1 MALICSV
8 YTSSIYVTYRS
19 VLSIEF
25 LSCAGEMSLK
35 KDSKG
40 QDLSAKTPAQTSTTV
55 KQKAPPKSVI
65 RQLDDSFA
73 ELRSGAKSQT
83 PDHDSDNPS
92 ASHLMAEMRKLSE
105 EVRMREEHHRL
116 REMQRIWTCGNFCR
130 IVRGKTR

>member
-1 MALICSV
+1 MYIPV
-8 YTSSIYVTYRS
+8 VPYRS

-25 LSCAGEMSLK
+25 LSCVGEMSLK

-105 EVRMREEHHRL
+105 EERFECVKSITDLEKCSE
-116 REMQRIWTCGNFCR
+116 IWTCGNFCR